1 MLRRFMTA
9 ALLLTLLCAVQQAE
23 AKRPQ
28 KGVIRVAS
36 YNIRGDL
43 ARDHATVNAWQKRK
57 DSLYKVIRRHDF
69 DIVAMQEVVASQM
82 EDIEKA
88 LDYEFVCA
96 RGLFNPIL
104 FKRERFELLHAEIFW
119 LNETMEPYAKG
130 WDAKYDRYCL
140 WVALRERKT
149 GREFCIFN
157 THLDHRGAV
166 AKREAA
172 ALISREALKHGE
184 GRAIFICGDMN
195 SFDTTDC
202 YAAYTRHFA
211 DSRRI
216 AKIVEGPEGT
226 AHNFGKVKPVR
237 IDYIFVNDKVEVMRY
252 EADDEKYPNG
262 MYPSDHLPIFIDVKL
277 KK

>member
-1 MLRRFMTA
+1 MLRRIVSV
-9 ALLLTLLCAVQQAE
+9 ALLLLMFCTMQSVE
-23 AKRPQ
+23 AKRLP

-43 ARDHATVNAWQKRK
+43 ERDRSTVNAWQKRK

-82 EDIEKA
+82 EDIEQA

-104 FKRERFELLHAEIFW
+104 FKSERFELLHTEIFW
-119 LNETMEPYAKG
+119 LNETMTPYAKG

-140 WVALRERKT
+140 WVTLRERRS
-149 GREFCIFN
+149 GQELCVFN

-172 ALISREALKHGE
+172 ALVSREAMKRAK
-184 GRAIFICGDMN
+184 GRAVFICGDMN

-211 DSRRI
+211 DSRRV
-216 AKIVEGPEGT
+216 ARDVVGPVGT
-226 AHNFGKVKPVR
+226 AHNFGKVTPVR
-237 IDYIFVNDKVEVMRY
+237 IDYIFVNDKVDVLRY

-262 MYPSDHLPIFIDVKL
+262 MYPSDHLPIFIDAKL